1 MSWPCARSFPAIHRE
16 SHRRNLRN
24 PTDIHKFAHATC
36 EVVLQSLGRPY
47 DKDGEVASKGKV
59 ADMLMGRLK
68 EHDFFK
74 RPIPRSASRLDFGS
88 SYLDRQMEEF
98 SHLSTEDLLATLT
111 EFAAYAIT
119 RSITDSVKMLSEISV
134 IMASGRGTRNHY
146 LMSRPREYMP
156 RGLRLTTSGEFGV
169 PAQFREAIKFAT
181 LAYATVNQLANNIPA
196 ASGAT
201 RFGILGKLVQL
212 PRHAKGVTEYAA
224 YGVEPTWP

>member
-1 MSWPCARSFPAIHRE
+1 
-16 SHRRNLRN
+16 
-24 PTDIHKFAHATC
+24 
-36 EVVLQSLGRPY
+36 
-47 DKDGEVASKGKV
+47 
-59 ADMLMGRLK
+59 MLMARLK

-74 RPIPRSASRLDFGS
+74 RPIPRSAWRLDFGS

-98 SHLSTEDLLATLT
+98 SHLSTEDLLETLT

-119 RSITDSVKMLSEISV
+119 RSITDNVKMLSEISV

-146 LMSRPREYMP
+146 LMSRLREYMP
-156 RGLRLTTSGEFGV
+156 KGLRLTTSDESGV

-201 RFGILGKLVQL
+201 RFGILGKLVQP
-212 PRHAKGVTEYAA
+212 PRLCKGSNRICGLRSRANLALMEDRRKDRLTARRPQLS
-224 YGVEPTWP
+224 GGEPPGERHG